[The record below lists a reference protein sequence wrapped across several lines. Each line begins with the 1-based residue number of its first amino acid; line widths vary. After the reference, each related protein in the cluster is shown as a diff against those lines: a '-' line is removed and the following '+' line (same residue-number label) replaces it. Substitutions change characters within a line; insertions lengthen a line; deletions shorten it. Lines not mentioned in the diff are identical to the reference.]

1 MTVYV
6 VTRGDYSSYEIC
18 GVTLDKNR
26 AEKMVKLYA
35 DHNGDARI
43 EEYETD
49 AEDSDV
55 LDNLVPVYYVH
66 IGRTGEVM
74 INICEYTDGR
84 KPYKPFFKLYN
95 YFYYYSKDQTPK
107 EYFVAILTAK
117 DKEHALKIAFDERA
131 KQMAEKYG
139 AV

>member
-6 VTRGDYSSYEIC
+6 ITRGDYSAYEIC
-18 GVTLDKNR
+18 GVTLDKDR
-26 AEKMVKLYA
+26 AEKMVKFYA

-66 IGRTGEVM
+66 IGKTGEA
-74 INICEYTDGR
+74 IIHICEYIDGR
-84 KPYKPFFKLYN
+84 KPYEPYFKLHD
-95 YFYYYSKDQTPK
+95 YYYQYSNDQTPK
-107 EYFVAILTAK
+107 QYFEALLTAK
-117 DKEHALKIAFDERA
+117 DKDHALKIAFDERA
-131 KQMAEKYG
+131 KRIGFKYG
-139 AV
+139 VV